1 MGEPRIV
8 INPDVM
14 SDRRAAL
21 TVAWNEA
28 LRYWMEKTGFEPK
41 AEPTGGQ
48 RSYLSG
54 TAYESDELMLRRT
67 LTARIATLDASVPDY
82 TPEQEADALAVL
94 KGAAED
100 ADESERATLAELAR
114 LVGEGFA
121 RTGREPEG
129 GAE

>member
-67 LTARIATLDASVPDY
+67 LTARIATLDASVTDA
-82 TPEQEADALAVL
+82 TPGQVEDALEVL
-94 KGAAED
+94 NGAAGW
-100 ADESERATLAELAR
+100 ADEGERETLAQLAGIIG
-114 LVGEGFA
+114 GEG
-121 RTGREPEG
+121 
-129 GAE
+129 